1 MNAAVD
7 QSEFERSSSARADL
21 LRAKA
26 EGSSRA
32 SVTPIAPRALRDR
45 ASPGSYEITQPV
57 LFKGRTALAGSVLLL
72 RVVAPSAVAI
82 ASLYTII
89 QIHGLPMTRDFTSL
103 LAIACVL
110 AAVLLQQPRKATTQL
125 LAPEFPAVMGLM
137 LRWCVLLGVLLAIG
151 YLTEQSADYPRRVIV
166 SWALITPV
174 LLVAVTLAIH
184 RFALAVIAQPSNAR
198 SVVFVGCTDSSMSLA
213 ERLGR
218 HPELCMN
225 VRGCFDDRDADRLG
239 PSDLK
244 MLGRFA
250 DLPRYVKENKIDAVF
265 IALPLRHMRR
275 MQHLLNELAD
285 TTASLYFLPDVFVF
299 DLIQARSG
307 EILGVPVVSLCETPF
322 HGFRPIAKRMLDIV
336 LATIAVV
343 ALSPILLTAAIAVR
357 VSSAGPII
365 YRQKR
370 YGLDGRE
377 ITIYKFRTMYV
388 MEPDGQFHQA
398 TRNDSRVTPVGR
410 FLRRSSIDE
419 LPQLINVLQGRMSLV
434 GPRPHAVAHNEETRR
449 LIRGYMLRHKVPPG
463 ITGLA
468 QIKGYRGE
476 TSRLTDMHAR
486 VHYDLEYVRS
496 WSLWLDIKI
505 LLKTVPQLIRTDKAY

>member
-7 QSEFERSSSARADL
+7 SRDL
-21 LRAKA
+21 ETTRTDQAA
-26 EGSSRA
+26 SRA
-32 SVTPIAPRALRDR
+32 RLQSVQSTTTPLSFPRSRER

-57 LFKGRTALAGSVLLL
+57 LFKGHTALASYILLL
-72 RVVAPSAVAI
+72 RVLAPSLVAI
-82 ASLYTII
+82 ATLYSII
-89 QIHGLPMTRDFTSL
+89 QIQGLPLTRDFTTL
-103 LAIACVL
+103 LVLTCAL

-137 LRWCVLLGVLLAIG
+137 LRWGVLLAILLAIG
-151 YLTEQSADYPRRVIV
+151 YVTEQSADFPRRVIV
-166 SWALITPV
+166 TWALVTPIFLVIT
-174 LLVAVTLAIH
+174 TLGIH
-184 RFALAVIAQPSNAR
+184 RLARRVIATPQNAR
-198 SVVFVGCTDSSMSLA
+198 SVVFVGCADASVGLA
-213 ERLGR
+213 QRLGR
-218 HPELCMN
+218 HPELCMS
-225 VRGCFDDRDADRLG
+225 VRGFFDDRDAQRLG
-239 PSDLK
+239 QSDLQL
-244 MLGRFA
+244 LGRFE
-250 DLPRYVKENKIDAVF
+250 DLPAYVKQHRIDAVF

-275 MQHLLNELAD
+275 MQHLLSELSD

-322 HGFRPIAKRMLDIV
+322 HGFRPIAKRVLDVALAGIALIV
-336 LATIAVV
+336 LAPLLLAT
-343 ALSPILLTAAIAVR
+343 ALGVKLTSP
-357 VSSAGPII
+357 GPIV

-377 ITIYKFRTMYV
+377 IVIYKFRSMYV
-388 MEPDGQFHQA
+388 TESDAEFHQA
-398 TRNDSRVTPVGR
+398 TRNDGRITPLGR
-410 FLRRSSIDE
+410 FLRRTSIDE

-486 VHYDLEYVRS
+486 VHYDLEYVRT

-505 LLKTVPQLIRTDKAY
+505 LLKTVPQLIRSEKAY